1 MAMINTD
8 RAEATGQQVS
18 DLLTAHGTWHPLYL
32 GLSYPQPLT
41 GTPSEL
47 GIVWSDEFGWNVA
60 RAVNPDVLIAGKEY
74 DDIMR
79 DEFIDLLQKQP
90 FEVVK
95 TYVGKF
101 LYVIKHFGAM
111 IFAILLGLGLSLSR
125 PGQHRKPLLAATLV
139 SLPVLTIGLAPPVLV
154 MPMLY
159 YFSDLSA
166 GLGLLLALSIGSIVW
181 YVTNISGYIRNAAN
195 YEM

>member
-1 MAMINTD
+1 MLQEHPI
-8 RAEATGQQVS
+8 EA
-18 DLLTAHGTWHPLYL
+18 
-32 GLSYPQPLT
+32 
-41 GTPSEL
+41 
-47 GIVWSDEFGWNVA
+47 
-60 RAVNPDVLIAGKEY
+60 
-74 DDIMR
+74 
-79 DEFIDLLQKQP
+79 
-90 FEVVK
+90 VK
-95 TYVGKF
+95 TYIGKF

-111 IFAILLGLGLSLSR
+111 IFAILLGIGLGLSR

-181 YVTNISGYIRNAAN
+181 YVTTISGYIRTAEKARISSRIQNRENLEEAPYELGVVIPCRNGESVIAATQTMLVPHDAGKAAN
-195 YEM
+195 LPRPSAFKLSSKR